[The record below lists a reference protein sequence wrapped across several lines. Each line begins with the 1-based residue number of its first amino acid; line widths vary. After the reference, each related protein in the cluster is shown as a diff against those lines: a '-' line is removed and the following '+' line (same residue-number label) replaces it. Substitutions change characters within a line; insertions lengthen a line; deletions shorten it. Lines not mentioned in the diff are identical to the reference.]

1 MRNSL
6 GNLRR
11 KKERIFLFSRIRG
24 SLRKVEGFS

>member
-11 KKERIFLFSRIRG
+11 KKERIFLFSRIGG
-24 SLRKVEGFS
+24 SLWKVEGLS